1 MIGDLSSRGGHPL
14 GMEAKGP
21 TTEVRVEAPMDERLD
36 YAPDPRSIG
45 GGRADFAME
54 FEHYEEVP
62 SQLSSKAAALARV
75 GAAATV

>member
-1 MIGDLSSRGGHPL
+1 MLGDLSLRGGHP
-14 GMEAKGP
+14 GDGGKGP
-21 TTEVRVEAPMDERLD
+21 TTEVRDEAPMDERFD
-36 YAPDPRSIG
+36 YAPDLRSIG

-62 SQLSSKAAALARV
+62 SHSSKAAALARV